1 MSGSSKSIVLNPHWS
16 HYFGYYFFGALLL
29 PTGLGFILLW
39 VAIRR
44 QKSLRY
50 TIKDYS
56 IDFREGN
63 YSKNLELSTIQHAS
77 VQQSKFQKQFNIGD
91 IVLKG
96 NASAII
102 LEGLKNPQTLL
113 EQIKLAVE
121 AEQKRITAEQ
131 VVKPREVKSDPGTI
145 DRVDYLM
152 GLWQQGLISN
162 EDYQEERKKFGKE

>member
-1 MSGSSKSIVLNPHWS
+1 M
-16 HYFGYYFFGALLL
+16 
-29 PTGLGFILLW
+29 
-39 VAIRR
+39 
-44 QKSLRY
+44 
-50 TIKDYS
+50 
-56 IDFREGN
+56 
-63 YSKNLELSTIQHAS
+63 
-77 VQQSKFQKQFNIGD
+77 
-91 IVLKG
+91 
-96 NASAII
+96 
-102 LEGLKNPQTLL
+102 